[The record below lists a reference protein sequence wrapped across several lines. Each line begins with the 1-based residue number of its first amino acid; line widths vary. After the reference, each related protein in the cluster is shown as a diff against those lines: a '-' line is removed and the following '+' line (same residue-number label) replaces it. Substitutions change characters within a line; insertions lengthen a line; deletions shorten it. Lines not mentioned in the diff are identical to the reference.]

1 MRVKKCTRRQKR
13 YVKLPTDGEC
23 SSSSTCSSCSWLTK
37 DTENLKEQF
46 IMAITLTPKPEASTS
61 NYPKNIGIVITGL
74 GNIAAALLCPPWLDL
89 RAESRLSP
97 LYTFEHRCGN
107 CSVEEGGWKGQPLTD
122 ATGPACIEQGMQLF
136 GGLKMPYQY
145 S

>member
-1 MRVKKCTRRQKR
+1 MKTIMNV
-13 YVKLPTDGEC
+13 L
-23 SSSSTCSSCSWLTK
+23 SSSAICLQYTSDSFILRHYNFMLQ

-97 LYTFEHRCGN
+97 LYTRANFRLEMRLY
-107 CSVEEGGWKGQPLTD
+107 CSADFCATQCLT
-122 ATGPACIEQGMQLF
+122 
-136 GGLKMPYQY
+136 
-145 S
+145 

>member
-1 MRVKKCTRRQKR
+1 MQCFQV
-13 YVKLPTDGEC
+13 D
-23 SSSSTCSSCSWLTK
+23 WLTK

-97 LYTFEHRCGN
+97 LYTFEVFQKRFLELDQQ
-107 CSVEEGGWKGQPLTD
+107 SPIPQ
-122 ATGPACIEQGMQLF
+122 EQTS
-136 GGLKMPYQY
+136 GLK
-145 S
+145 